1 MKSELKT
8 NGVGSGGDWELD
20 NHRMLDL
27 NDIYDEARR
36 FLVSK
41 TREKV
46 PGYDVEVLIDQ
57 YLSLPDK
64 SQEPIALEQVYQR
77 LLESAQNAGMKNKVI
92 GDAIGGIGNLSCVLQ
107 GFNPHQ
113 VLNDYGNDYEKLLN
127 KIEQELKPTGQFR
140 TASRSLWPGYC
151 KTVLSAARFFSQF
164 AYGKDLY
171 DWALNF
177 YRDKR

>member
-46 PGYDVEVLIDQ
+46 PGYDAEVLIDQ

-127 KIEQELKPTGQFR
+127 KIEQELKPAGKFR
-140 TASRSLWPGYC
+140 T
-151 KTVLSAARFFSQF
+151 
-164 AYGKDLY
+164 
-171 DWALNF
+171 
-177 YRDKR
+177 

>member
-64 SQEPIALEQVYQR
+64 SQASKQIFRNY
-77 LLESAQNAGMKNKVI
+77 
-92 GDAIGGIGNLSCVLQ
+92 
-107 GFNPHQ
+107 
-113 VLNDYGNDYEKLLN
+113 
-127 KIEQELKPTGQFR
+127 LK
-140 TASRSLWPGYC
+140 
-151 KTVLSAARFFSQF
+151 
-164 AYGKDLY
+164 
-171 DWALNF
+171 
-177 YRDKR
+177 